1 MRGTSN
7 KFQQAVVTSHE
18 VISRVDVIQNGQI
31 VQQLA
36 VHDGSVTADRT
47 AAQMRTFDVSVSD
60 PTGTL
65 TPQGMASLLAPFGT
79 RLQIWRGIRLQ
90 DVSNLVQLS
99 NTQSSWQVSTP
110 SGQMN
115 GVVGDS
121 GTGELR
127 LGP

>member
-7 KFQQAVVTSHE
+7 KFQQAVVNDHQA
-18 VISRVDVIQNGQI
+18 ISRVDVLRDGKVI
-31 VQQLA
+31 QQLA
-36 VHDGSVTADRT
+36 VHAGSVTADRT
-47 AAQMRTFDVSVSD
+47 AAQMRTFEVEVSD

-90 DVSNLVQLS
+90 DVTTLVQFS
-99 NTQSSWQVSTP
+99 NTQASWQVSTP

-115 GVVGDS
+115 GVVGDA